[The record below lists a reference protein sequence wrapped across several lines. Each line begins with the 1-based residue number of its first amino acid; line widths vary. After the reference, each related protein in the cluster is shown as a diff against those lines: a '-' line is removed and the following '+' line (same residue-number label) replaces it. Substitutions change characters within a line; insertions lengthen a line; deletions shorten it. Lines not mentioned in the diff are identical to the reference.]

1 MYRFSNK
8 KLTVFLLFFGCF
20 LGLSLTCVAFRVN
33 FANVRFTGVQRG
45 FVRSTDVTKYMSFIF
60 FEYFYLAYFCFIFEW
75 IWGPFWNGFVVGSG
89 MIFLESQIF
98 KVVNFLSNIGT
109 IWEWIFEPT
118 WGRLGTSWDVLGGSW
133 GVLGAS
139 WECLGGVFW
148 ASWERLGSGNRLG
161 TVFEPF

>member
-1 MYRFSNK
+1 
-8 KLTVFLLFFGCF
+8 
-20 LGLSLTCVAFRVN
+20 
-33 FANVRFTGVQRG
+33 
-45 FVRSTDVTKYMSFIF
+45 
-60 FEYFYLAYFCFIFEW
+60 
-75 IWGPFWNGFVVGSG
+75 

-139 WECLGGVFW
+139 WECLGRVFW
-148 ASWERLGSGNRLG
+148 ASWERLGSGNHLG